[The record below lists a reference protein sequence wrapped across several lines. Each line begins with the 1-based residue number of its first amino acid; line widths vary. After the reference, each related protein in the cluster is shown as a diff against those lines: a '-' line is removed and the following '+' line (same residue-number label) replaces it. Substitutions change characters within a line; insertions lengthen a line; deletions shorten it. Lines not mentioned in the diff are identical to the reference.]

1 MIKNSI
7 FIFIGLVICSLFG
20 CQELVELDLPEHPP
34 QLVVEAELTNT
45 KGPHFVRLSLSRDY
59 FSEEELPPAREAIVK
74 ISDDEGKEYNL
85 FEAEP
90 GLYALQELKG
100 VIGRTYTLHIEWN
113 NNIYQGSGTLLEE
126 AVIDSLN
133 YRYFEKNPI
142 FREGYYLF
150 FFGTLPPDRDNYFRI
165 KVYKNDSLYNNRSD
179 ILVQSDELL
188 PNQDRV
194 ENLRLTYP
202 FKLSDT
208 VRLEM
213 YTLNQDMYQY
223 YLEFITLLYNDGGL
237 FSPPPQNPAS
247 NIHNITNPNNPPLGY
262 FQVAS
267 YTWDVVV
274 IKEEEE
280 EQ

>member
-1 MIKNSI
+1 MIKNILSI
-7 FIFIGLVICSLFG
+7 FIGITICSLFG
-20 CQELVELDLPEHPP
+20 CQELVELELPEQPP
-34 QLVVEAELTNT
+34 QLVVEAEITNT
-45 KGPHFVRLSLSRDY
+45 AGPHFVRLSLTQDY
-59 FSEEELPPAREAIVK
+59 FSEEELPPVSDANVK
-74 ISDDEGKEYNL
+74 ISDDEGNEFNL
-85 FEAEP
+85 YQAEP
-90 GLYALQELKG
+90 GLYVVQEMEGK
-100 VIGRTYTLHIEWN
+100 IGRTYTLHIEWN
-113 NNIYQGSGTLLEE
+113 NNLYESSGTLLQE

-133 YRYFEKNPI
+133 YQYFERNPI
-142 FREGYYLF
+142 FKEGYYLF
-150 FFGTLPPDRDNYFRI
+150 FFGALPPDRDNYFRI

-202 FKLSDT
+202 FKLGDT

-237 FSPPPQNPAS
+237 FSPPPQNPNS
-247 NIHNITNPNNPPLGY
+247 NIRNITNPNNPPLGY

-267 YTWDVVV
+267 LTWDVVI
-274 IKEEEE
+274 IKEENEE
-280 EQ
+280 

>member
-1 MIKNSI
+1 MILKY
-7 FIFIGLVICSLFG
+7 LLLFSGIALFLLPG
-20 CQELVELDLPEHPP
+20 CRELVELDLPEHPP

-45 KGPHFVRLSLSRDY
+45 SGPHTVRLSLTQDY
-59 FSEEELPPAREAIVK
+59 FSEEELPPVRDAEVS
-74 ISDDEGKEYNL
+74 ISDNEGNVYNL
-85 FEAEP
+85 YQAEP
-90 GLYALQELKG
+90 GLYVVQELKG
-100 VIGRTYTLHIEWN
+100 KTGLTYTLRIDWN
-113 NNIYQGSGTLLEE
+113 NNVYESSGMLLEE

-133 YRYFEKNPI
+133 YSYFERNPV
-142 FREGYYLF
+142 FEEGYYLF
-150 FFGTLPPDRDNYFRI
+150 FFGTFPPGRDNYFRI

-194 ENLRLTYP
+194 ESLRLSYP
-202 FKLSDT
+202 FKANDT

-237 FSPPPQNPAS
+237 FSPPPQNPNS
-247 NIHNITNPNNPPLGY
+247 NIRNITNPDNPPLGY

-267 YTWDVVV
+267 YTWDVIV

-280 EQ
+280 E